1 MKSIVVE
8 ILATL
13 ILLSLLQT
21 QSFQFQLRHQN
32 QPQRRIGSFSSFP
45 SLALSEKGMFLSI
58 LLMKEQTVM
67 PWQVVV
73 VWANSWTLFS
83 LFLPVRTIAKNK
95 RMREVT
101 ESEANHETTPPSH
114 SKEPEIKSI
123 QIPDN
128 GGISEHQQH
137 AILRIYGPDQ
147 KGIVA
152 AFAQLLHG
160 HGCNIL
166 DSEQHASGN
175 IFFQRICFD
184 YSTMFTDRQTIEM
197 GISDVCKRFGMQSG
211 TYSFNGTAFHPC
223 TAWGAPP
230 SVSSLCLCASV
241 NNLVILPLFLPLQLD
256 LTVRCDTLSFF

>member
-1 MKSIVVE
+1 MDHHRDAGDIAIAVAV
-8 ILATL
+8 A
-13 ILLSLLQT
+13 
-21 QSFQFQLRHQN
+21 
-32 QPQRRIGSFSSFP
+32 G
-45 SLALSEKGMFLSI
+45 AFLSI
-58 LLMKEQTVM
+58 PASASKSTTTAYWVIFLLSVSFSVGKRYVSVHPLDEGTDHDAVTDVCC
-67 PWQVVV
+67 WLT
-73 VWANSWTLFS
+73 AGRFS
-83 LFLPVRTIAKNK
+83 LLFLRVRTIAKTNEWK
-95 RMREVT
+95 VT
-101 ESEANHETTPPSH
+101 ESEANHETTSPSH

-128 GGISEHQQH
+128 GGISEQQQH

-166 DSEQHASGN
+166 DSEQHASSN

-211 TYSFNGTAFHPC
+211 TYSF
-223 TAWGAPP
+223 
-230 SVSSLCLCASV
+230 LCHGL
-241 NNLVILPLFLPLQLD
+241 NPE
-256 LTVRCDTLSFF
+256 

>member
-1 MKSIVVE
+1 
-8 ILATL
+8 
-13 ILLSLLQT
+13 
-21 QSFQFQLRHQN
+21 
-32 QPQRRIGSFSSFP
+32 
-45 SLALSEKGMFLSI
+45 
-58 LLMKEQTVM
+58 
-67 PWQVVV
+67 
-73 VWANSWTLFS
+73 
-83 LFLPVRTIAKNK
+83 
-95 RMREVT
+95 MREVT

-211 TYSFNGTAFHPC
+211 TYSFLCHGLHPEWNC
-223 TAWGAPP
+223 IASLYCMRSST